1 MKKQIHF
8 ILLIF
13 SFSINGYSQVL
24 TSDSF
29 NNATINS
36 KWFFISPNPD
46 GYHRLT
52 GKGELLLF
60 AAGTNGGSDLYNG
73 TNFNAP
79 RLLQAV
85 DTANHNFQIDTRL
98 RFNPTLHWQSAGIAF
113 QLTKDSTFGEGC
125 LRIVNRYDYN
135 GTQAVGGE
143 GTCGIV
149 DADTVVYFRVQRA
162 SDSTRTWVSGN
173 GISWKALCT
182 FPDVKIYYV
191 GLVAERQ
198 PWSNSAAVGS
208 YAYFDYFN
216 VSPIT
221 GIEEQ
226 QTEQSISV
234 FPNPAGHQFNIISSK
249 IIDEIWITNML
260 GQLIEQTKPKERNV
274 LMHLNNEGL
283 YFITI
288 LTGKQSTTRKIIV
301 KNQ

>member
-1 MKKQIHF
+1 MIKKIEL

-13 SFSINGYSQVL
+13 SFSLNGFSQVL

-29 NNATINS
+29 NNATVNN

-46 GYHRLT
+46 GYFKLT
-52 GKGELLLF
+52 GNGELLMY
-60 AAGTNGGSDLYNG
+60 AAGTNGGSDLYSG
-73 TNFNAP
+73 SNFNAP
-79 RLLQAV
+79 RLLQAI

-113 QLTKDSTFGEGC
+113 QLTKDSTLGGAC
-125 LRIVNRYDYN
+125 VRIVNRYDYS

-149 DADTVVYFRVQRA
+149 DSDTVVYFRVQRA
-162 SDSTRTWVSGN
+162 ADSTRTWVSGN
-173 GISWKALCT
+173 GTSWKALCT

-191 GLVAERQ
+191 GLLAERQ
-198 PWSNSAAVGS
+198 PWGNSTTTGS

-216 VSPIT
+216 VSSSFT

-226 QTEQSISV
+226 QNENSISIY
-234 FPNPAGHQFNIISSK
+234 PNPAGCQFNITSSK
-249 IIDEIWITNML
+249 TINEIMIRDML
-260 GQLIEQTKPKERNV
+260 GQLVEETKPNEKNV
-274 LMHLNNEGL
+274 LMQLTHEGL

-288 LTGKQSTTRKIIV
+288 VSGKQLTTRKIIV
-301 KNQ
+301 QK